1 MKFSIL
7 TALFAFLLTACGSN
21 SKKGV
26 WEQADKDKYVK
37 KCIEKYS
44 KDATMKADGTDINKL
59 CNCMVVKAEAGYQN
73 PSAIDKTAE
82 EKILEDCFTIK

>member
-21 SKKGV
+21 SKKGA

-44 KDATMKADGTDINKL
+44 KDDAMKADGTDMNKL

-82 EKILEDCFTIK
+82 EKILEDCFIIK